1 MAERWGRPLSMALL
15 LFLAF
20 ESLPA
25 ARTPVR
31 VLLLQ
36 SFDETPLTFGAIA
49 EALRTELGR
58 RMGETINFVQVSLQ
72 PTGFRTIPES
82 STVAYLRST
91 FFRKEQVD
99 LIVTTGAPAALFV
112 RRHRPELFRDTP
124 AVHAIV
130 DQRFLR
136 GGPPLGNAVTI
147 AVKND
152 IVGAVANVLQ
162 LLPETRH
169 LFVVLGASPL
179 GDTWREFIQPELR
192 RFQPSLTMEW
202 STGMSFAEVL
212 KRSATL
218 GPHSAIL
225 YVFFNVD
232 AHGAAQNEERVLA
245 RLHEVASAP
254 IFGTQST
261 QLGHGIVG
269 GPLMPIEDVSRRTVD
284 VSYRIL
290 RGELPA
296 HIRSV
301 AVTPAS
307 PVFDWRELRRWGIS
321 ETRLPARSVVRFREA
336 SQWERNRGVIVG
348 AASIVVV
355 EALLIVALV
364 VSHIKRGRAQQ
375 SLSES
380 EERFRQL
387 ASVAPVM
394 IWTSGLDKGCADVNR
409 PWLDFT
415 GRTLEQELGGGW
427 AECIH
432 PDDWPASLDAYSRA
446 FDRHDSFRIE
456 YRLRRADGEY
466 RWVLA
471 TGVPRYKPDGSFAG
485 YIGSAIDVTEQK
497 AAHEAL
503 SGLSGRLIEAQERE
517 RRRIARELHDDI
529 GQRLALLTVELDQ
542 IDTGVTRNVPQAVRH
557 LVTESTALA
566 RDIQSLSHRLH
577 SSKLEYLG
585 LASAAA
591 SFCKEASAQFAV
603 QIICRDEGIR
613 EGLCP
618 ETALAIFR
626 VLQEA
631 ITNALKHSAA
641 GHISVVLRQSNRGV
655 ELEVSDSGVGF
666 DVVDARRRG
675 GLGLISMEERMKL
688 IGGEVQVRSE
698 EGGGTTVWACAP
710 TASKHDLEV
719 VPTVPDEV
727 ESRAADLVW

>member
-1 MAERWGRPLSMALL
+1 MQ
-15 LFLAF
+15 
-20 ESLPA
+20 
-25 ARTPVR
+25 VR
-31 VLLLQ
+31 
-36 SFDETPLTFGAIA
+36 FNP
-49 EALRTELGR
+49 R
-58 RMGETINFVQVSLQ
+58 
-72 PTGFRTIPES
+72 FRTIPES

-179 GDTWREFIQPELR
+179 GETWREFIQPELR

-212 KRSATL
+212 KWSATL

-232 AHGAAQNEERVLA
+232 AQGAGQNEERVLA

-269 GPLMPIEDVSRRTVD
+269 GPLMPIEEVSRRTVD
-284 VSYRIL
+284 VAYRIL

-296 HIRSV
+296 RIRSV
-301 AVTPAS
+301 AVTPAP

-321 ETRLPARSVVRFREA
+321 ETRLPARSVVRFREP
-336 SQWERNRGVIVG
+336 SQWERNRGVIVS

-380 EERFRQL
+380 EERARQL
-387 ASVAPVM
+387 ASIAPVM
-394 IWTSGLDKGCADVNR
+394 IWMSGLDKGCTDVNR
-409 PWLDFT
+409 AWLDFT

-427 AECIH
+427 AESIH
-432 PDDWPASLDAYSRA
+432 PDDWPASLDTYNRA
-446 FDRHDSFRIE
+446 FDRHDSFRME

-466 RWVLA
+466 RWVLDN
-471 TGVPRYKPDGSFAG
+471 GVPRYKPDGSFAG

-557 LVTESTALA
+557 LRLSRPRL
-566 RDIQSLSHRLH
+566 RDVQSLSHRLH

-655 ELEVSDSGVGF
+655 ELEVNDSGVGF

-698 EGGGTTVWACAP
+698 EGCGTTVWACAP
-710 TASKHDLEV
+710 IASKHDLDV
-719 VPTVPDEV
+719 APTVQDEV